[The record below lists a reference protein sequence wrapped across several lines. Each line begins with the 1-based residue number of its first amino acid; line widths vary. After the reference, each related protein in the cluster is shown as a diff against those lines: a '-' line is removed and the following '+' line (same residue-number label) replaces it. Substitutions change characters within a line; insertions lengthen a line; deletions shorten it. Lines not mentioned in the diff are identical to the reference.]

1 MFSHPTTKAGVQTG
15 ADTPMVTYDGGRGWA
30 GHIMQLYY
38 PSNLISTTIMELWYQ
53 GCSFGL
59 SDFYRWIIRI
69 DHRPS
74 IIVLLMTGGGEHGP
88 DPKSVHN
95 LFN

>member
-1 MFSHPTTKAGVQTG
+1 MFSHPTTKAGVQT
-15 ADTPMVTYDGGRGWA
+15 ADTPMVTYDGAGAGA

-59 SDFYRWIIRI
+59 SDFYRYWL
-69 DHRPS
+69 DHQ
-74 IIVLLMTGGGEHGP
+74 
-88 DPKSVHN
+88 N
-95 LFN
+95 

>member
-15 ADTPMVTYDGGRGWA
+15 ADTPMVTYDGPGWA

-59 SDFYRWIIRI
+59 SDFYRYWL
-69 DHRPS
+69 DHQ
-74 IIVLLMTGGGEHGP
+74 
-88 DPKSVHN
+88 N
-95 LFN
+95 